1 MRKFVV
7 SFISSDLAF
16 HRVNIVFADGEQ
28 VTLNAVREKVDQ
40 KNKGLIVRIDAYRI
54 IAWSPIDEYSF

>member
-16 HRVNIVFADGEQ
+16 HRVNILFSEGEQ
-28 VTLNAVREKVDQ
+28 VTFDTVQEKAKQ
-40 KNKGLIVRIDAYRI
+40 KVKSLCDRVVGFRI
-54 IAWSPIDEYSF
+54 IAWSPVDEFSI

>member
-1 MRKFVV
+1 MKKFVV

-16 HRVNIVFADGEQ
+16 HHVNIEFANGVQ
-28 VTLNAVREKVDQ
+28 ITLNAVQQKVEQ
-40 KNKGLIVRIDAYRI
+40 KIKGLCDRIDAYRI